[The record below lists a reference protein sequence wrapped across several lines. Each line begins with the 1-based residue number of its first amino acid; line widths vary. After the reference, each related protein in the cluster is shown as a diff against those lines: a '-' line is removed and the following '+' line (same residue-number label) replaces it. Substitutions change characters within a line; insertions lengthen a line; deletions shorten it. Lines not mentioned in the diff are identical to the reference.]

1 LTALR
6 RFRGPLGAA
15 ALCLAV
21 LGFRAWENRG
31 IAYDRFHL
39 PAFDG
44 HVYAAMA
51 EEPRVF
57 TVAPWGY
64 RLLAPWLVH
73 LAPWNAARGFGVLT
87 PLCLLAA
94 ALGLYACARRLG
106 QGVLPAAV
114 AAAGFLASEPV
125 AQILRYV
132 LLAEPATLALLSL
145 FLYALAAGASWPMVA
160 LVGVLGTASKEFF
173 LLLLP
178 AFFLARR
185 RAGAGRALLE
195 TAGVAVP
202 AVVLTVVL
210 RWWWTPWLIAPPGG
224 LPSAEVLGERLRL
237 WAVTQPAAAATLAV
251 LAALGLAG
259 ALAGRGTSGWRAAC
273 FFVATVA
280 FAAPF
285 LNPSD
290 FSAADLPR
298 LHVYVLPPLLPL
310 VLRGLGRFRPHGQA
324 PPPPRVVPRAVG
336 VAALVAA
343 LAVALAPVALLDRYR
358 RLDLRADGDADR
370 VIAFLRGTL
379 AASARLA
386 AGEANDQTA
395 VRAPSDEAPGTRLR
409 WYARDGWEPGD
420 GAAVARGP
428 LAVVVLPARPP
439 RAIEVL
445 LAITPAEPA
454 LRASIG
460 GRPVDVE
467 WTVEGGRVALPR
479 EALVR
484 GDNALV
490 LSRPPGGPPLQLR
503 RLRITP
509 SP

>member
-21 LGFRAWENRG
+21 LAFRAYENRG
-31 IAYDRFHL
+31 IVYDRFHL

-64 RLLAPWLVH
+64 RVLAPWLVH
-73 LAPWNAARGFGVLT
+73 LSPWNAARGFGILT
-87 PLCLLAA
+87 PLSLFAA
-94 ALGLYACARRLG
+94 GLGVYACARRLG
-106 QGVLPAAV
+106 QGALPG
-114 AAAGFLASEPV
+114 AAAAAAFLASEPV

-132 LLAEPATLALLSL
+132 LLAEPTTLALETL
-145 FLYALAAGASWPMVA
+145 FLYALAAGASWPVVA

-185 RAGAGRALLE
+185 RAGAARALLE

-202 AVVLTVVL
+202 AVLFSLVL
-210 RWWWTPWLIAPPGG
+210 RLFWTPSMAA
-224 LPSAEVLGERLRL
+224 PSAGAPSPGVVWDRLRE
-237 WAVTQPAAAATLAV
+237 WALTQPFAAATLAV
-251 LAALGLAG
+251 VAAV
-259 ALAGRGTSGWRAAC
+259 ALAGVLFGRGARGWRGAFA
-273 FFVATVA
+273 FVAAVA

-298 LHVYVLPPLLPL
+298 LHVYVLPPLVPF
-310 VLRGLGRFRPHGQA
+310 VLRALDRLWPHET
-324 PPPPRVVPRAVG
+324 PPVPPLVVPRAAC
-336 VAALVAA
+336 VAAFVSALV
-343 LAVALAPVALLDRYR
+343 LALAPVALLDPYR

-370 VIAFLRGTL
+370 VLAFLRGTL
-379 AASARLA
+379 GASARLA
-386 AGEANDQTA
+386 AGEVIEQTA
-395 VRAPSDEAPGTRLR
+395 VRAPSDDAPGTRLR
-409 WYARDGWEPGD
+409 WYARDGWQPGE
-420 GAAVARGP
+420 GVAIATGP
-428 LAVVVLPARPP
+428 LAVVVVPARPP
-439 RAIEVL
+439 RALEVL
-445 LAITPAEPA
+445 LSMAPADPA

-460 GRPVDVE
+460 GRPLHVA
-467 WTVEGGRVALPR
+467 WTAEGGRVAVPR
-479 EALVR
+479 DALVR

-490 LSRPPGGPPLQLR
+490 LSRLPEGPPLELR
-503 RLRITP
+503 RLSIAP
-509 SP
+509 QP

>member
-1 LTALR
+1 MTALR

-15 ALCLAV
+15 VLCLAV
-21 LGFRAWENRG
+21 LGVRAYENRG
-31 IAYDRFHL
+31 VVYDRFHL

-64 RLLAPWLVH
+64 RVLAPWLVH
-73 LAPWNAARGFGVLT
+73 WSPWNAARGFGVLT
-87 PLCLLAA
+87 PLCLLGAG
-94 ALGLYACARRLG
+94 LGLYACGRRLG
-106 QGVLPAAV
+106 QDALPSAL
-114 AAAGFLASEPV
+114 AAAAFLASPPV
-125 AQILRYV
+125 AQVLRYV
-132 LLAEPATLALLSL
+132 LLAEPTTLALEAL
-145 FLYALAAGASWPMVA
+145 FLYALAAGASWPVIA

-185 RAGAGRALLE
+185 RAGVGRALLE
-195 TAGVAVP
+195 AAGAAVP
-202 AVVLTVVL
+202 AAVFTVVL
-210 RWWWTPWLIAPPGG
+210 RWWWTPSLAAPPGG
-224 LPSAEVLGERLRL
+224 LPSPEVLGERLRL
-237 WAVTQPAAAATLAV
+237 WAVTQPAATGTLGA

-259 ALAGRGTSGWRAAC
+259 AVAGRGARGVRAAYA
-273 FFVATVA
+273 FVAGVV

-298 LHVYVLPPLLPL
+298 LHAYVLPPLLL
-310 VLRGLGRFRPHGQA
+310 LGLSALGRLGAHETAPGSRPVG
-324 PPPPRVVPRAVG
+324 PRAAHF
-336 VAALVAA
+336 AALLAA

-358 RLDLRADGDADR
+358 RLDLRADGDAER
-370 VIAFLRGTL
+370 VLAFLRGTL
-379 AASARLA
+379 TASARLE
-386 AGEANDQTA
+386 AGETVDQTA
-395 VRAPSDEAPGTRLR
+395 LRAPSDDGPGPRLR

-420 GAAVARGP
+420 DAAVARGP
-428 LAVVVLPARPP
+428 LAIVVLPARPP
-439 RAIEVL
+439 RALEVL
-445 LAITPAEPA
+445 LALAPAEPT

-460 GRPVDVE
+460 GRPLELE
-467 WTVEGGRVALPR
+467 WTDAGARVAVPR

-484 GDNALV
+484 GDNPLV

-503 RLRITP
+503 RLRIAP
-509 SP
+509 PP

>member
-6 RFRGPLGAA
+6 RLRGPLGAA

-21 LGFRAWENRG
+21 LAFRAYENRG
-31 IAYDRFHL
+31 IVYDRFHL

-64 RLLAPWLVH
+64 RVLAPWLVY
-73 LAPWNAARGFGVLT
+73 LSPWNAARGFGVLT
-87 PLCLLAA
+87 PLCLFAA
-94 ALGLYACARRLG
+94 GLGVYACARRLG
-106 QGVLPAAV
+106 QGALPGAV
-114 AAAGFLASEPV
+114 AAAALLVSEPV

-132 LLAEPATLALLSL
+132 LLAEPTTLALETL
-145 FLYALAAGASWPMVA
+145 FLYALAAGASWPVVA

-185 RAGAGRALLE
+185 RAGAARALLE

-202 AVVLTVVL
+202 AVLLTVVL
-210 RWWWTPWLIAPPGG
+210 RWWWTPSLTAAAAGV
-224 LPSAEVLGERLRL
+224 PSAGVVWDRLRQ
-237 WAVTQPAAAATLAV
+237 WALTQPAAAATLAV
-251 LAALGLAG
+251 VAAVALAG
-259 ALAGRGTSGWRAAC
+259 ALAGRGARGWRGAFAFAA
-273 FFVATVA
+273 AVA

-298 LHVYVLPPLLPL
+298 LHVYVLPPLVPFVMRALDRLWPHETPPGAPL
-310 VLRGLGRFRPHGQA
+310 VL
-324 PPPPRVVPRAVG
+324 PRAAAV
-336 VAALVAA
+336 VAFVVALV
-343 LAVALAPVALLDRYR
+343 LALAPVALLDRYR

-370 VIAFLRGTL
+370 VLAFLRGTL
-379 AASARLA
+379 GASARLA
-386 AGEANDQTA
+386 AGETIDQTA
-395 VRAPSDEAPGTRLR
+395 VRAPSDDAPGTRLR

-420 GAAVARGP
+420 GAAIARGP

-439 RAIEVL
+439 RAQDVL
-445 LAITPAEPA
+445 LALAPPEPA

-460 GRPVDVE
+460 GRPLDVA
-467 WTVEGGRVALPR
+467 WTAEGARVEVPGDAL
-479 EALVR
+479 AR
-484 GDNALV
+484 GDNPLV
-490 LSRPPGGPPLQLR
+490 LSRPPLGPPLQLR
-503 RLRITP
+503 RLRIAP
-509 SP
+509 QP